1 MAYQLTSLGIS
12 VLAVLRERP
21 MHGYEMFQAL
31 RARHEDRIVKVR
43 HGSLYHAVYRLAEED
58 LVRATATGRN
68 GNRPERTTFE
78 ITPRGAAAL
87 TERLRELIATPV
99 DEFPRFVVALAEIHN
114 LDRESAEDAVN
125 GRIAALEDDLSD
137 LTTLIGVSAAPASH
151 LAALDYMVASTEA
164 QVVWL
169 RDFVKS
175 LRPGQMR
182 WRRAAALDTIRGS
195 RNEVGI

>member
-1 MAYQLTSLGIS
+1 
-12 VLAVLRERP
+12 
-21 MHGYEMFQAL
+21 MHGYEMFQTL

-58 LVRATATGRN
+58 LVRATETGRN

-78 ITPRGAAAL
+78 ITPGGADAL
-87 TERLRELIATPV
+87 AERLRELIANPV
-99 DEFPRFVVALAEIHN
+99 DEFPRFVVALAEIHH

-125 GRIAALEDDLSD
+125 GRIAALEDDLTD
-137 LTTLIGVSAAPASH
+137 LRTLMRVSAAPVSH

-175 LRPGQMR
+175 LRTGQMR
-182 WRRAAALDTIRGS
+182 WRRGAEPDTIWGS
-195 RNEVGI
+195 RSEVGI